1 MRGVR
6 RAAGVPARA
15 LLMAVV
21 AAALPSCADPAQ
33 ALLCPPGCRSREHA
47 PGARR
52 VGFPGLRGLKSLSLP
67 LPSLPSLSAS
77 LLVYLSALR
86 GIRGGASAVAAPSDF
101 SHFGLSDLAQTS
113 TAAPDRDLRGTSAGP
128 GVAPSAVLGRGPT
141 NEDLYNMKLLD
152 LQRALRLRGLST
164 RGLKSDLVERLH
176 LHSADPTL
184 ATDELSHARAIGKR
198 DRRHGEGELAGPDV
212 QEAGKGKRARL
223 PADEVRRRRKA
234 GDLSQKP
241 DDLFKVFRT
250 QREAFNFSD
259 ARPEDGLQVY
269 SQDKCSTGEKLYI
282 VATLRV

>member
-1 MRGVR
+1 M
-6 RAAGVPARA
+6 PARA
-15 LLMAVV
+15 LLMVVV
-21 AAALPSCADPAQ
+21 AAAFPSCADPAQ
-33 ALLCPPGCRSREHA
+33 ALLCPPGCRSREHM

-52 VGFPGLRGLKSLSLP
+52 VGFPGLRALPSLSLP

-86 GIRGGASAVAAPSDF
+86 GMRGGASAVAAPSDF

-113 TAAPDRDLRGTSAGP
+113 TAAPERDLRASAGP
-128 GVAPSAVLGRGPT
+128 GVAPSAVLGRGPK

-164 RGLKSDLVERLH
+164 RGIKSDLVERLH
-176 LHSADPTL
+176 LHSADPMP
-184 ATDELSHARAIGKR
+184 AADEPTHARVIGKR
-198 DRRHGEGELAGPDV
+198 DRRHGEGELAGTGSL
-212 QEAGKGKRARL
+212 EAGEGKRSRL
-223 PADEVRRRRKA
+223 PADELRRRRKA

-269 SQDKCSTGEKLYI
+269 SQDKCSTGEKLYV